1 LVFNA
6 RYFNFFYYISLIY
19 PFFIFFL
26 QLKKTRIFFNSTPIH
41 LFFLSSLLSLLILIN
56 QHTNNNNTF
65 GSNQQQHS
73 KQHFRIQSTTTHKQ
87 PIFKSNQQQ
96 QHTNK
101 PFSVLFIINFNTSTF
116 KSKNSCIV
124 HTQNMTQIRAQ
135 I

>member
-1 LVFNA
+1 MVFNA

-65 GSNQQQHS
+65 GSNQQHS